1 MLQITMKKIL
11 ILILFFNFS
20 KASASELLTNF
31 TTEEFQQAQN
41 SGKTVVVYSWNK
53 YCTTCTKQKPVLKQA
68 KKDFKDILF
77 FYIEHVKNK
86 NLVKDLN
93 INFWST
99 IAVYK
104 NNKQI
109 AHAVGLINKDQIY
122 SLIKKGI

>member
-1 MLQITMKKIL
+1 MKKIL

>member
-53 YCTTCTKQKPVLKQA
+53 YCGSCAKQKPILKQA
-68 KKDFKDILF
+68 KNDFKNVLF
-77 FYIEHVKNK
+77 LYIEHIKNK
-86 NLVKDLN
+86 DLVKELN

-99 IAVYK
+99 IVVYK
-104 NNKQI
+104 DNKEV
-109 AHAVGLINKDQIY
+109 AKSVGMVDKNQIY
-122 SLIKKGI
+122 TLIEKGI

>member
-1 MLQITMKKIL
+1 MKKIF

-20 KASASELLTNF
+20 NALASEFDTNF
-31 TTEEFQQAQN
+31 TKDFFEQAQEK
-41 SGKTVVVYSWNK
+41 GRTVVVYSWNK
-53 YCTTCTKQKPVLKQA
+53 YCGTCSKQKPILKQA
-68 KKDFKDILF
+68 KKDFEDILF
-77 FYIEHVKNK
+77 MYIEHVKYK
-86 NLVKDLN
+86 DLVKELN

-109 AHAVGLINKDQIY
+109 TKAVGLIKKEQIY